1 MQDVRCFTS
10 VLHCSKPIIAQS
22 TALALLQNPEVGVI
36 VQLDRL
42 AIGNDLSDCMGITR
56 IRGSQ
61 VYTKMHEM
69 NNPRLTLE
77 DQLLARRPSP
87 LHDASPQTL
96 YLEKTLESQLD
107 EIRLLEAAALTHEQT
122 VEAIFSQNQTFVDE
136 ITIEHEDEVQELKGR
151 ISDLEAL
158 VGEQGAKISEQGAK
172 IEILL
177 AEHTKRQRLLP
188 SEESAAPGV
197 GAT

>member
-1 MQDVRCFTS
+1 
-10 VLHCSKPIIAQS
+10 
-22 TALALLQNPEVGVI
+22 
-36 VQLDRL
+36 
-42 AIGNDLSDCMGITR
+42 
-56 IRGSQ
+56 
-61 VYTKMHEM
+61 MHEM

-77 DQLLARRPSP
+77 DQLLVRRPSP

-122 VEAIFSQNQTFVDE
+122 VEAIFSQNQTYVDE

-158 VGEQGAKISEQGAK
+158 VGKQGAKISEQGAKISEQGAK
-172 IEILL
+172 ISEQGAKISEQGAIIEILL